1 MCESCEYC
9 WYTYYVNAI
18 CYAFLNPLHILILA
32 AECNSSCCRCLS
44 PSSCPKSR
52 SHACNWW
59 IDFICVLY
67 LRWAYLPESC
77 TVCAVLMQ
85 AIAHTQYVLQL
96 QQLALRHARC
106 TDMSLDCPY
115 LCLHMI
121 SHQSL
126 LFQFGFVLHF
136 GHLWRTRTWSPKPSD
151 GCYWNVKYKRRREL
165 GGSPLFFYR
174 LGGVLTC

>member
-1 MCESCEYC
+1 MCAVSNMCESCEYC

-77 TVCAVLMQ
+77 MCCTYACNCTHAVC
-85 AIAHTQYVLQL
+85 IAT
-96 QQLALRHARC
+96 ATTGAE
-106 TDMSLDCPY
+106 TDCPY
-115 LCLHMI
+115 LCFAHDFTSIALVSVWI
-121 SHQSL
+121 CIAPWSSL
-126 LFQFGFVLHF
+126 KDQDLEPKTKRWLLLKRQVQEEAL
-136 GHLWRTRTWSPKPSD
+136 TW
-151 GCYWNVKYKRRREL
+151 GVVTA
-165 GGSPLFFYR
+165 FF
-174 LGGVLTC
+174 LPFGGVLPC